1 MASFYACMH
10 AICTISARAYAQFL
24 ALASQGAIS
33 AVSGIRAESRATA
46 AESDPERLALN
57 ADGVLVR
64 VRHPPGHPWHNPLW
78 ADATTVA
85 RVHPEHRLGS
95 HFLDED
101 EPVASFI
108 ATESDN
114 SSIPAW
120 RRIRISSGA
129 IEAHTSLQ
137 HRLGSTMIPP
147 TSQARSILQSPSV
160 R

>member
-1 MASFYACMH
+1 ML

-33 AVSGIRAESRATA
+33 AVSGIRAVESRATA
-46 AESDPERLALN
+46 AESDLKRLALN

-95 HFLDED
+95 HFLDEG

-129 IEAHTSLQ
+129 TEAHTSLQ

-147 TSQARSILQSPSV
+147 TSQAGSILHSSPSV

>member
-1 MASFYACMH
+1 MH
-10 AICTISARAYAQFL
+10 EICTISARAYAQFL

-33 AVSGIRAESRATA
+33 AVSGIRAVESRATA
-46 AESDPERLALN
+46 AESDLKRLALN

-85 RVHPEHRLGS
+85 RVLPEHRLGS

-129 IEAHTSLQ
+129 TEAHTSLQ

-147 TSQARSILQSPSV
+147 TSQAGSILHSSPSV